1 MIAQVSLEIND
12 KVYTCLKEV
21 LGEIDSIKFYISKNS
36 ANGYAMRKILD
47 YNLSDRA
54 AADRAAVDEAVAA
67 GADREAEIEKY
78 ISDESFESWYVQF
91 CEALNDAAGK

>member
-1 MIAQVSLEIND
+1 
-12 KVYTCLKEV
+12 
-21 LGEIDSIKFYISKNS
+21 
-36 ANGYAMRKILD
+36 MRKILD